1 MQDKIYILPLR
12 KVDEPGRVSR
22 YNLPTPLIPL
32 IGREHE
38 VAAVCRLL
46 LRPEVRLLTL
56 TGTGGVGKTRLGLEV
71 ATELLDDF
79 ADGVCFASLGPIS
92 DPGFV
97 LPTIAQALG
106 LWEAKDRSPLEQL
119 KGYLHE
125 KQLLLLLDNFEQ
137 VAAASPLLVELLQ
150 ACLQVKILVTS
161 RAVLRVSGEH
171 EFPVPPL
178 ALPDLHHLPP
188 LPESEA
194 LAQSAAV
201 ALFMQQ
207 ARASKPDFQITKA
220 NARAIVEICARLDG
234 LPLAIELAAARVRL
248 LPPQAL
254 LTRLEHRLAVLT
266 CKRRDVPAR
275 QQTLRD
281 TIKWSYDLLD
291 AAEQRLFRRLSVFV
305 GGCTL
310 EAIGVVSAAVGDRA
324 VPVLDRVAS
333 LIDKSLLQQTEQ
345 EGEEPRL
352 VMLET
357 IREFGLECLAM
368 SGELEATR
376 REHAAHYLGLAEEAE
391 PKLEGPQQVVWLQRL
406 EQEHDN
412 LRAAMQWSL
421 ERGEA
426 GQGMEMALRLGG
438 ALRGFWRAHGHLSEG
453 QIFLER
459 ALAGSGGAAATV
471 RAKALGAAAD
481 VALEQGDLERGEVL
495 CRESLAL
502 CRELGDT
509 RGIAFSLRRL
519 GWAAWISSGSGAARP
534 LLEEALALQR
544 QVDNKWHV
552 AESLSYLAMLA
563 GGQGE
568 YSRGRALAEE
578 GLALFRA
585 IGNKRGV
592 AWSLLLLAGILYSF
606 QGDQAT
612 VRPLLEEG
620 LELCRALREKGC
632 IAHALGVLGQVTFDQ
647 GDATTARRLSEESL
661 AIYREIGDRWG
672 MIQSLCLLAQVE
684 AHQGE
689 YLMARTRYEESL
701 ALCRKTGDKW
711 SRVSCLEGL
720 ARVVAA
726 QGEPAWAARL
736 WGAVESVRAVIGAL
750 PQQGGLFWMAPL
762 PVVRASSE
770 RALAAA
776 RAQLGEKA
784 FAKALAEG
792 RAMTLEQ
799 VLAAQGAAEMP
810 LPAPAGPAST
820 PLAKTFLTYPAG
832 LTAREVEVLRLVAHG
847 FTDAQ
852 VAERLVIS
860 PRTVNFHLT
869 SIYSKLG
876 VSSRAAATRYA
887 LEQRL
892 V

>member
-1 MQDKIYILPLR
+1 MQDKLYILSLR
-12 KVDEPGRVSR
+12 KTEKPGRVSR
-22 YNLPTPLIPL
+22 YTLPAPLTPL
-32 IGREHE
+32 IGREQA
-38 VAAVCRLL
+38 VAAACRLL

-56 TGTGGVGKTRLGLEV
+56 TGTGGVGKTRLALEV
-71 ATELLDDF
+71 ASTLQDDF
-79 ADGVCFASLGPIS
+79 ADGACFVPLAPVSDLARVLGA
-92 DPGFV
+92 
-97 LPTIAQALG
+97 IAQALG
-106 LWEAKDRSPLEQL
+106 LWEAGDLPLEEQVRTAL
-119 KGYLHE
+119 RDRH
-125 KQLLLLLDNFEQ
+125 LLLLLDNFEHLLE
-137 VAAASPLLVELLQ
+137 AAPQLAALLASCAHLSM
-150 ACLQVKILVTS
+150 LVTS
-161 RAVLRVSGEH
+161 RAALHLSGEQ

-178 ALPDLHHLPP
+178 ALPDLTHLPEP
-188 LPESEA
+188 QA
-194 LAQSAAV
+194 LAQLAAV
-201 ALFMQQ
+201 RLFVLRAQ
-207 ARASKPDFQITKA
+207 AFQPAFELTA
-220 NARAIVEICARLDG
+220 VNARTIADICVRLDG
-234 LPLAIELAAARVRL
+234 LPLAIELAAARSKL

-254 LTRLEHRLAVLT
+254 LKRLEHRLSVLT
-266 CKRRDVPAR
+266 GGSRNLPR
-275 QQTLRD
+275 QQTLRN
-281 TIKWSYDLLD
+281 TLQWSYDLLD

-310 EAIGVVSAAVGDRA
+310 EAIEIVSAAAGDGA
-324 VPVLDRVAS
+324 VPVLDGVAS

-376 REHAAHYLGLAEEAE
+376 REHAAHCLALAEEAE
-391 PKLEGPQQVVWLQRL
+391 PKLEGPQQAVWLQRL

-438 ALRGFWRAHGHLSEG
+438 ALRGFWRAHGHFSEG

-481 VALEQGDLERGEVL
+481 VALNQGDFERGEVL
-495 CRESLAL
+495 CQESLAL

-509 RGIAFSLRRL
+509 RGIALSLRRL
-519 GWAAWISSGSGAARP
+519 GWAVWNRGNSAAARP

-544 QVDNKWHV
+544 QVDSKWHV
-552 AESLSYLAMLA
+552 AESLFYLALLA
-563 GGQGE
+563 GCQGE
-568 YSRGRALAEE
+568 YSRGRAMIEE
-578 GLALFRA
+578 GLALLRA
-585 IGNKRGV
+585 IGDKRGV
-592 AWSLLLLAGILYSF
+592 AWSLLLLAGILFSF

-632 IAHALGVLGQVTFDQ
+632 IAHALGVLGQVTLDQ

-661 AIYREIGDRWG
+661 AIYREIGDSWG

-689 YLMARTRYEESL
+689 YLTARTRYEESL

-711 SRVSCLEGL
+711 SSVSCLEGL
-720 ARVVAA
+720 ASVVAA

-736 WGAVESVRAVIGAL
+736 WGAAESVRAVIGAL

-776 RAQLGEKA
+776 RAHLGKEA
-784 FAKALAEG
+784 FATALAEG
-792 RAMTLEQ
+792 GAMTPEQ
-799 VLAAQGAAEMP
+799 VLAVQGQAVASGP
-810 LPAPAGPAST
+810 SPAGPAS
-820 PLAKTFLTYPAG
+820 PPPVKMSLIYPAG
-832 LTAREVEVLRLVAHG
+832 LTAREVEVLRLVAQG
-847 FTDAQ
+847 LSDAQ
-852 VAERLVIS
+852 IAEQLVIS
-860 PRTVNFHLT
+860 SRTVNWHLT

-887 LEQRL
+887 MGQHL

>member
-1 MQDKIYILPLR
+1 MQDKLYILPLR
-12 KVDEPGRVSR
+12 KKADKPGRVSR
-22 YNLPTPLIPL
+22 YILPAPLTPL
-32 IGREHE
+32 IGREQA
-38 VAAVCRLL
+38 VAAASRLL

-56 TGTGGVGKTRLGLEV
+56 TGTGGVGKTRLALEV
-71 ATELLDDF
+71 ASTLQDDF
-79 ADGVCFASLGPIS
+79 ADGACFVPLAPVS
-92 DPGFV
+92 DPAHV
-97 LPTIAQALG
+97 LGAIAQALG
-106 LWEAKDRSPLEQL
+106 LWEAGALPLEEQVRAAL
-119 KGYLHE
+119 RDRH
-125 KQLLLLLDNFEQ
+125 LLLLLDNFEHLLE
-137 VAAASPLLVELLQ
+137 AAPQLAALLASCPHLSM
-150 ACLQVKILVTS
+150 LVTS
-161 RAVLRVSGEH
+161 RAALHLSGEQ

-178 ALPDLHHLPP
+178 ALPDLTHLPEP
-188 LPESEA
+188 QA
-194 LAQSAAV
+194 LAQLAAV
-201 ALFMQQ
+201 RLFVLRAQ
-207 ARASKPDFQITKA
+207 AFQPAFELTAA
-220 NARAIVEICARLDG
+220 NARTIADICVRLDG
-234 LPLAIELAAARVRL
+234 LPLAIELAAARSKL

-254 LTRLEHRLAVLT
+254 LKRLEHRLSVLT
-266 CKRRDVPAR
+266 GGSRNLPTR
-275 QQTLRD
+275 QQTLRN
-281 TIKWSYDLLD
+281 TIQWSYDLLSQE
-291 AAEQRLFRRLSVFV
+291 EQRLFRWLSIFV
-305 GGCTL
+305 GGCSL
-310 EAIGVVSAAVGDRA
+310 EAIEVVSAAVGDGA
-324 VPVLDRVAS
+324 VPVLDGVAS

-357 IREFGLECLAM
+357 IHEYGLECLVM

-376 REHAAHYLGLAEEAE
+376 RQHAAHYLVLAEEAE
-391 PKLEGPQQVVWLQRL
+391 PKLEGPQQAVWLQRL

-459 ALAGSGGAAATV
+459 AMAGSGGAAATV

-552 AESLSYLAMLA
+552 AESLSYLALLA

-568 YSRGRALAEE
+568 YSRGRALVEE
-578 GLALFRA
+578 GLTLFRA

-592 AWSLLLLAGILYSF
+592 AWSLLFLAGILYSF

-632 IAHALGVLGQVTFDQ
+632 NAHALGVLGQVTFDQ

-689 YLMARTRYEESL
+689 YLTARTRYEESL

-720 ARVVAA
+720 ASVVAA

-736 WGAVESVRAVIGAL
+736 WGAAESVRAVIGAL
-750 PQQGGLFWMAPL
+750 PQQGGLFLMAPL
-762 PVVRASSE
+762 PV
-770 RALAAA
+770 
-776 RAQLGEKA
+776 
-784 FAKALAEG
+784 
-792 RAMTLEQ
+792 
-799 VLAAQGAAEMP
+799 
-810 LPAPAGPAST
+810 
-820 PLAKTFLTYPAG
+820 
-832 LTAREVEVLRLVAHG
+832 
-847 FTDAQ
+847 
-852 VAERLVIS
+852 
-860 PRTVNFHLT
+860 
-869 SIYSKLG
+869 
-876 VSSRAAATRYA
+876 
-887 LEQRL
+887 
-892 V
+892 